1 LVKEWEEHQGLWKA
15 DPPPYRAAPGHWRR
29 YQSALLR
36 ADRWVR
42 FAWHDDDA
50 LDEAGALLGE
60 AVKARDDLNKALKDE
75 ADREKAFPFR
85 PVSGS
90 SSDEGARM
98 LNHALRWLT
107 DKRDRAVAVLSG
119 EEPATKKGPE
129 ADKQAGRGGAKAM
142 LEAAENRTRP
152 AVFDEFDSDGWFR
165 YLELQLPRWAD
176 RFHTEFQRKV
186 F

>member
-1 LVKEWEEHQGLWKA
+1 NEGAPATGAGAAAAKQQPEEKTADKEKTPPPPDPKRVLLGRLVKEWEEHQGLWKA

-29 YQSALLR
+29 DQSALLR

-98 LNHALRWLT
+98 LNDALRWLT
-107 DKRDRAVAVLSG
+107 DKGD
-119 EEPATKKGPE
+119 PA
-129 ADKQAGRGGAKAM
+129 
-142 LEAAENRTRP
+142 
-152 AVFDEFDSDGWFR
+152 
-165 YLELQLPRWAD
+165 
-176 RFHTEFQRKV
+176 
-186 F
+186 